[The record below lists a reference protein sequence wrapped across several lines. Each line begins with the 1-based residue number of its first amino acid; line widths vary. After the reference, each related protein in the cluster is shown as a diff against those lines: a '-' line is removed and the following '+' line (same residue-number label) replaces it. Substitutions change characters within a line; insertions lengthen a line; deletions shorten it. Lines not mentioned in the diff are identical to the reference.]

1 MQTKVDDTI
10 MHHCPIIAY
19 YAVFEA
25 TMKRYAFHW
34 ISRKHL
40 LQFENSAKIMVII
53 TLLLIVSTPRGKNI
67 LEEKKISSKLS
78 WQE

>member
-19 YAVFEA
+19 LRRQ
-25 TMKRYAFHW
+25 RYAFHW

>member
-1 MQTKVDDTI
+1 
-10 MHHCPIIAY
+10 
-19 YAVFEA
+19 
-25 TMKRYAFHW
+25 MKRYAFHW

-67 LEEKKISSKLS
+67 LEEKKIRSKLS